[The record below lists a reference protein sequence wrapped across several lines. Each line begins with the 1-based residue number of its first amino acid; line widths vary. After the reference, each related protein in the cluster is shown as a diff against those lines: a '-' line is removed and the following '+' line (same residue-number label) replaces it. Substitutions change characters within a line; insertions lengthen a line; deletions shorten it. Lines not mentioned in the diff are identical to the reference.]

1 MCLLWILLQIFIFFF
16 YFDLPPISEEDKQK
30 QILEQ
35 ESPNSRAPSPTPSQ
49 PRDFSRSVTILT
61 SGRPKKNTKGF
72 ISQSLPV
79 DSVLAGSYEEGG
91 VVNVTPLWSSSN
103 LVEDPR
109 PRAFSTTTQSR
120 ELVNPSDRRHS
131 DVKQDQMQNVDLDS
145 DHLYDPPLI
154 EDAND
159 IPGLSPV
166 KEDDDQQNG
175 SSGYGST
182 GQVEPDSMESQGPR
196 TWQEGNW
203 ATPFEFHIPPV
214 EDLRNTPGGGLSEKV
229 GTGMCGP
236 DMVLFRLLRFTNGP
250 FFI

>member
-1 MCLLWILLQIFIFFF
+1 MCLLWILLQVFIFFF
-16 YFDLPPISEEDKQK
+16 YFDLPPLSEEDKQR

-35 ESPNSRAPSPTPSQ
+35 EAPNSRAPSPTPSQ
-49 PRDFSRSVTILT
+49 PKDFSRSVSILS
-61 SGRPKKNTKGF
+61 SGRPKNNNKSF
-72 ISQSLPV
+72 ISQSLPA
-79 DSVLAGSYEEGG
+79 DSFLSGSYEEGG

-120 ELVNPSDRRHS
+120 ELVNPSDHRQS

-166 KEDDDQQNG
+166 KEDVDDDQQNG

-182 GQVEPDSMESQGPR
+182 GQVEPDSVESSQGPR
-196 TWQEGNW
+196 TWQEGN
-203 ATPFEFHIPPV
+203 FEFY
-214 EDLRNTPGGGLSEKV
+214 
-229 GTGMCGP
+229 
-236 DMVLFRLLRFTNGP
+236 
-250 FFI
+250 